1 MTNSRLI
8 DLTGNFKRKVLEV
21 VLHFQER
28 NLSKLEKV
36 HVFQKKNA
44 SNELNIFFLK
54 NKKKNK
60 KKRRGFFA
68 INL

>member
-21 VLHFQER
+21 VLHFKEI

-44 SNELNIFFLK
+44 INELNIFFSQK
-54 NKKKNK
+54 QKKKQK
-60 KKRRGFFA
+60 KNEEDFLR
-68 INL
+68 

>member
-44 SNELNIFFLK
+44 SNELNIFFSQKQKK
-54 NKKKNK
+54 NKKKNEEDFL
-60 KKRRGFFA
+60 R
-68 INL
+68 

>member
-44 SNELNIFFLK
+44 SSELNIIFLG
-54 NKKKNK
+54 KKKQ
-60 KKRRGFFA
+60 GLFTV
-68 INL
+68 NL

>member
-54 NKKKNK
+54 NKKKTK
-60 KKRRGFFA
+60 KNEEDFF
-68 INL
+68 

>member
-44 SNELNIFFLK
+44 SNE
-54 NKKKNK
+54 
-60 KKRRGFFA
+60 
-68 INL
+68 